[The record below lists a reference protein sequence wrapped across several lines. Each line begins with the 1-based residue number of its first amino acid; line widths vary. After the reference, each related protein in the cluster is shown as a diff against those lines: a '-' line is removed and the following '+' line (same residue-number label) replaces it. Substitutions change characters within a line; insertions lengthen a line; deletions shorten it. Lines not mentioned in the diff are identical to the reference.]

1 MKPFFYFPEI
11 VFRDEESVVLFDV
24 IDVLGEKKG
33 LHQCPKLSTTSVI
46 GLFVL
51 C

>member
-1 MKPFFYFPEI
+1 M
-11 VFRDEESVVLFDV
+11 VLFDV
-24 IDVLGEKKG
+24 IDVLEEEEDEKNKKKH
-33 LHQCPKLSTTSVI
+33 LHQCPKLSTTSVL